1 MAPITVTRLQRHVDL
16 IIRSKA
22 SGGHLYTSVRRRLLQ
37 SRRGGGGGGGETANP
52 LAHGCS
58 ATSADLARAATT
70 NAAGDHF
77 DTSFDLTAPSP

>member
-37 SRRGGGGGGGETANP
+37 SRRADGGGGNGESPRTAAAP
-52 LAHGCS
+52 HLPMSRAQQLPMPP
-58 ATSADLARAATT
+58 AITSTP
-70 NAAGDHF
+70 
-77 DTSFDLTAPSP
+77 PSI